1 MGQHEKS
8 ASNLVNIIREL
19 VRQELAE
26 QDNLIL
32 CQVETVNDDGTCD
45 VYIVPDYDNI
55 IHGIPNKFGFALKQK
70 DYVQVLR
77 IKNQLSNS
85 FILCRAKGNL
95 DEYNTLFE
103 RGTFVPGEA
112 PGSGGGSS
120 GGQGGV
126 GPVGPQGPEGPSGI
140 VNVNSTGEG
149 DFVNDITYDADSKT
163 LTSQKDSTYASNMDI
178 DSMFGEPSS
187 TWELKSTLSFST
199 FSSEKKFW
207 VTLNSNGQIFGKITI
222 SPNAGRV
229 DYGTK
234 TVYNSTT
241 GWDQTAFR
249 TLNFAAAPEGELLA
263 WLQANK
269 N

>member
-8 ASNLVNIIREL
+8 ANNLVNIIREL

-85 FILCRAKGNL
+85 LILCRAKGNL

-112 PGSGGGSS
+112 PGGGGGSS

-163 LTSQKDSTYASNMDI
+163 LTSQKDSVYTTDEEI
-178 DSMFGEPSS
+178 
-187 TWELKSTLSFST
+187 
-199 FSSEKKFW
+199 
-207 VTLNSNGQIFGKITI
+207 
-222 SPNAGRV
+222 V
-229 DYGTK
+229 DLF
-234 TVYNSTT
+234 N
-241 GWDQTAFR
+241 
-249 TLNFAAAPEGELLA
+249 
-263 WLQANK
+263 
-269 N
+269 